1 MSKTH
6 NPERFLEAQ
15 ENTWQRALF
24 EIEQGR
30 KQSHWMWF
38 IFPQVSGLG
47 QSQTSRFYAI
57 RSLEEAAAYLAH
69 PVLGPRLIEISYAL
83 LQIEG
88 KPAREIFG
96 SPDDLKL
103 RSCMTLFATV
113 ENADPVFEKVL
124 EKYFQGKPDAET
136 LNIINSL

>member
-1 MSKTH
+1 MRKTH
-6 NPERFLEAQ
+6 NPERFLDAQ
-15 ENTWQRALF
+15 ENTWQGALF
-24 EIEQGR
+24 EIKQGR

-38 IFPQVSGLG
+38 IFPQVAGLG

-57 RSLEEAAAYLAH
+57 RSVAAAAAYLAH
-69 PVLGPRLIEISYAL
+69 PVLGPRLIEMSNAL
-83 LQIEG
+83 LEIKG
-88 KPAREIFG
+88 KSAREIFD

-103 RSCMTLFATV
+103 RSCMTLFAAV
-113 ENADPVFEKVL
+113 ENADPVFEKVM